1 MEVTPYYQKSIDC
14 LHCKKKFNTTKI
26 RSKFVKVD
34 KQESDFQPIYSNP
47 EVNPVLY
54 NVFVCEHC
62 GFSFTEDFTKYFSP
76 GVKEDIQAKISTK
89 WQQRSLG
96 GERTIEEAISAYKLA
111 LLSGTLKKEKFVA
124 TAGLALRTAWLY
136 RLLKNEEQEKRFLLI
151 ARDHY
156 SDSYSNED
164 YSGTQMSEVRINYMI
179 AELSRR
185 IGDREQATRFF
196 SRVIE
201 KQSTSVE
208 PKLIELAKEQ
218 WQLMREENEKGAF

>member
-1 MEVTPYYQKSIDC
+1 MEITPYYHKQIDC
-14 LHCKKKFNTTKI
+14 INCKKKFNTTKV
-26 RSKFVKVD
+26 RSKFVKVE
-34 KQESDFQPIYSNP
+34 KQESDFQPIYANKEINP
-47 EVNPVLY
+47 ILY
-54 NVFVCEHC
+54 NAFVCEHC
-62 GFSFTEDFTKYFSP
+62 GFSFTEDFTKYFAP
-76 GVKEDIQAKISTK
+76 GVKEEIQSKITAN
-89 WQQRSLG
+89 WNPHSLG
-96 GERTIEEAISAYKLA
+96 NERTIEEAISAYKLA
-111 LLSGTLKKEKFVA
+111 FLSGSVKKEKYVA

-136 RLLKNEEQEKRFLLI
+136 RLLENEEQEKRFLTI
-151 ARDHY
+151 ARNHY

-164 YSGTQMSEVRINYMI
+164 YAGTQMSEVRIIYMV

-218 WQLMREENEKGAF
+218 WQLMREENEKGAL

>member
-1 MEVTPYYQKSIDC
+1 MEVTPYYQKQIDC
-14 LHCKKKFNTTKI
+14 LHCNKKFNTTKV
-26 RSKFVKVD
+26 RSKFVKVE
-34 KQESDFQPIYSNP
+34 KQESDFQPVYANKEINP
-47 EVNPVLY
+47 ILY

-62 GFSFTEDFTKYFSP
+62 GFSFTEDFTKYFAP
-76 GVKEDIQAKISTK
+76 GIKEDIQSKISSN
-89 WQQRSLG
+89 WNPHSFG
-96 GERTIEEAISAYKLA
+96 EERTVEEAISAYKLA
-111 LLSGTLKKEKFVA
+111 FLSGTIKKEKYVA

-136 RLLKNEEQEKRFLLI
+136 RNVQNIEQEKRFVTI

-156 SDSYSNED
+156 SSSYSNED
-164 YSGTQMSEVRINYMI
+164 YSGTQMSEVRIIYMV

-201 KQSTSVE
+201 KQSTSIE

-218 WQLMREENEKGAF
+218 WQLMREENEKGAK

>member
-1 MEVTPYYQKSIDC
+1 MEVTPYYQKQIDC
-14 LHCKKKFNTTKI
+14 LHCNKKFNTTKV
-26 RSKFVKVD
+26 RSKFVKVE
-34 KQESDFQPIYSNP
+34 KQESDFQPVYANKEINP
-47 EVNPVLY
+47 ILY

-62 GFSFTEDFTKYFSP
+62 GFSFTEDFTKYFAP
-76 GVKEDIQAKISTK
+76 GIKEDIQAKISSN
-89 WQQRSLG
+89 WNPHSFG
-96 GERTIEEAISAYKLA
+96 EERTVEEAISAYKLA
-111 LLSGTLKKEKFVA
+111 FLSGSIKKEKYVA

-136 RLLKNEEQEKRFLLI
+136 RNVQNMEQEKRFVTI

-156 SDSYSNED
+156 SSSYSNED
-164 YSGTQMSEVRINYMI
+164 YSGTQMSEVRIIYMV

-201 KQSTSVE
+201 KQSTSIE

-218 WQLMREENEKGAF
+218 WQLMREENEKGAK